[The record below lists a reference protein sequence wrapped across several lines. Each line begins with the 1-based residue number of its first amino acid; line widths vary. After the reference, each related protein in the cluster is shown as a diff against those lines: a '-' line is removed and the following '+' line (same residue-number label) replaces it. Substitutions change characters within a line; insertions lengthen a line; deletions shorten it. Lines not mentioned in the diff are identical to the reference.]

1 MSRTRQK
8 QLQIELLEL
17 ELHPALHLPA
27 LADVTDQL
35 IVQGDHEFS
44 RLFAGRFRI
53 AGVGVHEQAVRVSIE
68 DVESRGLEPA
78 L

>member
-8 QLQIELLEL
+8 QFQIELLEL
-17 ELHPALHLPA
+17 EFHPALHVPA

-35 IVQGDHEFS
+35 IVQGDHEFA
-44 RLFAGRFRI
+44 RLFTGRFGI
-53 AGVGVHEQAVRVSIE
+53 GPVGVHEQAVRVSIE